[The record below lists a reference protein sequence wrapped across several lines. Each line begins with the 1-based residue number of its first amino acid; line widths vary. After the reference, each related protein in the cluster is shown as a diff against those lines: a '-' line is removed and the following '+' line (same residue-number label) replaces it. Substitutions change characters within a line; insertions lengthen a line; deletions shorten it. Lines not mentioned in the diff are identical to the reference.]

1 MSCIFTDSSMQK
13 INPIALLFIG
23 LVLLVL
29 SFLLNISLGSVSI
42 SSSDIVQGIFMGDWV
57 KASWQQIILNYRIPK
72 ALVAVLAGVG
82 LSISGLQMQT
92 FFRNPLAGPFV
103 LGISSGAG
111 LGVAVLM
118 LAGSAVG
125 IVAFGNTINP
135 WAIALAG
142 SIGSGIVLVTVS
154 LVAWKVKDS
163 MTLLIVGLMFGSAV
177 SAIVSV
183 LSYFSGA
190 EELKLF
196 AIWSM
201 GSLGGLV
208 WNQVWVLLI
217 VCLIGILPVIASVK
231 SYNGML
237 LGESY
242 AKSMGINPDRLRWLM
257 IISTGLLAGCVTA
270 FCGPIAFIG
279 IAVPH
284 LARMVW
290 RTSDHRILF
299 PATALIGAI
308 LLLLCDA
315 VAQLPGSSQTL
326 PINAVTS
333 LVGAPIVISL
343 VLRKNFSKEF

>member
-1 MSCIFTDSSMQK
+1 MSCIFISNSMK
-13 INPIALLFIG
+13 ATNPLLLFG
-23 LVLLVL
+23 ALVLLIL
-29 SFLLNISLGSVSI
+29 SFLLNVSLGSVSI
-42 SSSDIVQGIFMGDWV
+42 SPSEILNGIFADEWT
-57 KASWQQIILNYRIPK
+57 KTSREQIVLNYRFPK
-72 ALVAVLAGVG
+72 AIVAILAGIG

-111 LGVAVLM
+111 LGVAILM
-118 LAGSAVG
+118 LAGSA
-125 IVAFGNTINP
+125 FGLVTFGSSMSP
-135 WAIALAG
+135 WAIAVAG
-142 SIGSGIVLVTVS
+142 TFGAGLVLVTVS

-177 SAIVSV
+177 SAVISV

-190 EELKLF
+190 EALKLF
-196 AIWSM
+196 TIWSM

-208 WNQVWVLLI
+208 WDQVWVLII
-217 VCLIGILPVIASVK
+217 VILIGIIPVVASVK

-237 LGESY
+237 LGENY
-242 AKSMGINPDRLRWLM
+242 AKSMGINPGRLRWQM
-257 IISTGLLAGCVTA
+257 ILSTGLLAGCITA

-290 RTSDHRILF
+290 KTSDHRVLF
-299 PATALIGAI
+299 PASALIGAS

-315 VAQLPGSSQTL
+315 VGQLPGSAQTL

-333 LVGAPIVISL
+333 LVGAPIVIGL

>member
-1 MSCIFTDSSMQK
+1 MSCIFTDNSMQK
-13 INPIALLFIG
+13 INPITLLFVG
-23 LVLLVL
+23 LLLLVM

-42 SSSDIVQGIFMGDWV
+42 STLDIVQGIFSGHWAR
-57 KASWQQIILNYRIPK
+57 ASWGQIILNYRIPK
-72 ALVAVLAGVG
+72 AVVAVVAGVG
-82 LSISGLQMQT
+82 LGISGLQMQT

-118 LAGSAVG
+118 LAGSAFG
-125 IVAFGNTINP
+125 IIAFGSSINP
-135 WAIALAG
+135 WAIAIAG
-142 SIGSGIVLVTVS
+142 SLGAGIVLITVS

-208 WNQVWVLLI
+208 WNQVWVLLMVCVLGI
-217 VCLIGILPVIASVK
+217 VPVVASVK

-270 FCGPIAFIG
+270 FCGPIAFVG

-284 LARMVW
+284 LARMIW

-299 PATALIGAI
+299 PATAIVGAI

-315 VAQLPGSSQTL
+315 VAQLPGSSQSL

>member
-1 MSCIFTDSSMQK
+1 MSCIFISNSMKQNSS
-13 INPIALLFIG
+13 ILLLFFALI
-23 LVLLVL
+23 LLVF
-29 SFLLNISLGSVSI
+29 SFLLNVSLGSVSI
-42 SSSDIVQGIFMGDWV
+42 SAGEILSGIFTGDWV
-57 KASWQQIILNYRIPK
+57 KASREQIILNYRMPK
-72 ALVAVLAGVG
+72 ALVAILAGVG

-111 LGVAVLM
+111 LGVAILM
-118 LAGSAVG
+118 LAGSALGTAAFGG
-125 IVAFGNTINP
+125 IVNP
-135 WAIALAG
+135 WAIAIAG
-142 SIGSGIVLVTVS
+142 TLGASLVLLTVS

-177 SAIVSV
+177 SAIISV

-190 EELKLF
+190 EALKLF
-196 AIWSM
+196 TIWSM

-208 WNQVWVLLI
+208 WDQVGVLSLVI
-217 VCLIGILPVIASVK
+217 LIGIIPVVASVK

-257 IISTGLLAGCVTA
+257 ILSTGLLAGSVTA

-284 LARMVW
+284 LARIVW
-290 RTSDHRILF
+290 KTSDHRILF
-299 PATALIGAI
+299 PATALIGAS

-315 VAQLPGSSQTL
+315 VGQLPGSAQTL

>member
-1 MSCIFTDSSMQK
+1 MKATGPF
-13 INPIALLFIG
+13 LLLLAAF
-23 LVLLVL
+23 VLLIL
-29 SFLLNISLGSVSI
+29 SFLLNVSLGSVSI
-42 SSSDIVQGIFMGDWV
+42 SPGEILTGIFSGEWT
-57 KASWQQIILNYRIPK
+57 KASREQIILNYRMPK
-72 ALVAVLAGVG
+72 ALVAILAGIG
-82 LSISGLQMQT
+82 LGISGLQMQT

-103 LGISSGAG
+103 LGVSSGAG
-111 LGVAVLM
+111 LGVAILM
-118 LAGSAVG
+118 LAGSAFG
-125 IVAFGNTINP
+125 IASFGSVVNP
-135 WAIALAG
+135 WAIAIAG
-142 SIGSGIVLVTVS
+142 TLGAGLVLLTVS

-190 EELKLF
+190 EALKLF

-208 WNQVWVLLI
+208 WDQVWVLSLAI
-217 VCLIGILPVIASVK
+217 VIGIIPVVASVK

-257 IISTGLLAGCVTA
+257 ILSTGLLAGSITA

-284 LARMVW
+284 LAKIVW
-290 RTSDHRILF
+290 KTSDHRILF
-299 PATALIGAI
+299 PATALIGAS

-315 VAQLPGSSQTL
+315 VGQLPGSAQTL

-333 LVGAPIVISL
+333 LVGTPVVISL
-343 VLRKNFSKEF
+343 VFRKNFSKEF

>member
-1 MSCIFTDSSMQK
+1 MKENRSILLLSV
-13 INPIALLFIG
+13 ALILM
-23 LVLLVL
+23 VL
-29 SFLLNISLGSVSI
+29 SFILNISLGSVSI
-42 SSSDIVQGIFMGDWV
+42 APNEILNGIFTGEWT
-57 KASWQQIILNYRIPK
+57 KASREQIILNYRIPK
-72 ALVAVLAGVG
+72 ALVAILAGIG

-111 LGVAVLM
+111 LGVAILM
-118 LAGSAVG
+118 LAGSAFG
-125 IVAFGNTINP
+125 LVAFGGAINP
-135 WAIALAG
+135 WAIAIAG
-142 SIGSGIVLVTVS
+142 TLGASLVLVTVS
-154 LVAWKVKDS
+154 LVAWKVRDS

-177 SAIVSV
+177 SAVISV

-196 AIWSM
+196 TIWSM

-208 WNQVWVLLI
+208 WDQVWVL
-217 VCLIGILPVIASVK
+217 ILVITLGVIPVIASVK

-257 IISTGLLAGCVTA
+257 ILSTGLLAGCITA

-284 LARMVW
+284 VARMIW

-299 PATALIGAI
+299 PATAILGAI
-308 LLLLCDA
+308 LLLLCDV
-315 VAQLPGSSQTL
+315 VAQMPGSAQTL